1 MNNVNMSDIA
11 YKIHFIYKDECEK
24 NVAAMVIFY
33 NNGKYFFD
41 EKHENEMSNDEVEA
55 LLLRGALVYKDD
67 EYAKPSSFNNSNI
80 SFGTK
85 NTIAL
90 GNYIIQFNEKE
101 DTLDFL
107 YNGVIDE
114 PILEE
119 ISLSWVV
126 GNLNSSGAEVVQDNA
141 LRSDFVAIKPNCAY
155 SFYLDR
161 SLYDPTGVRVYFYD
175 VDKAFISRTNGADL
189 PYTTEKDIPIDLPSN
204 AAYMRFKSNIGGT
217 TSLGNI
223 NTLFILRK
231 RKNYIT
237 EGLSMYIDAS
247 DVATHGSIR
256 DITGNHTITNHGT
269 TITSDN
275 NYLNFI
281 ASESDYLDT
290 DFTPNLTQWSVELY
304 FHFTKTPTTTQ
315 YLVGCGVSGNRFRIA
330 YSSTHTG
337 LTIQSNADTTRIISD
352 NSNLLSPHHLIVTMN
367 NGALTSYL
375 DGVKTVLCTNGS
387 VQSSHESTLKIGTKY
402 DASKEFAN
410 INLRMFRFYDG
421 KALTDEE
428 ALQNYNYELNRVNR
442 DGIIISPT
450 WNDNKSI
457 VGSNGGIIA
466 NDTAMLTDPIEIDNN
481 YNYTIRYNPTTTNEV
496 RIAFYDSS
504 QTFISRTDYL
514 TSGNVDTVIAFPE
527 NTAYFRIKA
536 EKVGITVNEAN
547 DNIIIKK
554 VAK

>member
-141 LRSDFVAIKPNCAY
+141 LRSDFIVIEDNYAY
-155 SFYLDR
+155 SFYLDG
-161 SLYDPTGVRVYFYD
+161 SMYDPTGVRVYFYD
-175 VDKAFISRTNGADL
+175 VDKTFISRTDGNALG
-189 PYTTEKDIPIDLPSN
+189 YTTGTDIPIDIPSN
-204 AAYMRFKSNIGGT
+204 AAYIRFKANMGGT
-217 TSLGNI
+217 TTLGNI

-231 RKNYIT
+231 RKIYIT

-304 FHFTKTPTTTQ
+304 FYFTETPTNSQ
-315 YLVGCGVSGNRFRIA
+315 CIVSCGVSGNRFKIA
-330 YSSTHTG
+330 YSTTING
-337 LTIQSNADTTRIISD
+337 LVAHSNNDTRRLIID

-375 DGVKTVLCTNGS
+375 DGIKTVLCTSGS
-387 VQSSHESTLKIGTKY
+387 VQSSHASTLKIGTAY
-402 DASKEFAN
+402 DAIDGFAN

-421 KALTDEE
+421 KVLTDEE
-428 ALQNYNYELNRVNR
+428 ALQNYNYELNR
-442 DGIIISPT
+442 DDIIISPT
-450 WNDNKSI
+450 WNDGKSI
-457 VGSNGGIIA
+457 SGTSGEVVA

-496 RIAFYDSS
+496 RIAFYNSS